1 MPNSSMND
9 FVGELPKISIVTPSL
24 NQGQFIDECIQSVL
38 FQNYPNFEHII
49 IDGGSTDG
57 TLEILQSYLH
67 LKWISEPDMGTS
79 DALNKGF
86 RMAEGEIVAWI
97 GTDDRYLPNCFCL
110 IANYFNEY
118 PDIDIVYG
126 NYNWIDEYG
135 NLSKRR
141 YELGFDLFMLKYLH
155 ILYIP
160 VVATFFNK
168 RIFNEGN
175 YLSLDY
181 NYANDYEFIL
191 RIALQRYKFQHIKAF
206 LSDFRWHPH
215 SNSTLSSAKQTQELE
230 RALFKLDPFLSQF
243 QSLSLGRSVYKL
255 LRILARA
262 KRYILKFYFYFG
274 QRL

>member
-1 MPNSSMND
+1 MTKSSMQD
-9 FVGELPKISIVTPSL
+9 SVGKLPKISIVTPSL

-38 FQNYPNFEHII
+38 DQNYPNFEHLI
-49 IDGGSTDG
+49 IDGGSTDR
-57 TLEILQSYLH
+57 TLEVLQNYSH
-67 LKWISEPDMGTS
+67 LKWFSEPDMGTS

-86 RMAEGEIVAWI
+86 RLAEGDIVAWI
-97 GTDDRYLPNCFCL
+97 GTDDRYLPNCFNL
-110 IANYFNEY
+110 IANYFNDH
-118 PDIDIVYG
+118 PDLDVVYG
-126 NYNWIDEYG
+126 NYNWIDERG
-135 NLSKRR
+135 NLTKRR
-141 YELGFDLFMLKYLH
+141 YEVRFDLFMLKYLH

-191 RIALQRYKFQHIKAF
+191 RLALQSYKFRHVKVF

-215 SNSTLSSAKQTQELE
+215 SNSTLSSEKQTQELE

-243 QSLSLGRSVYKL
+243 ESLSLGRLVYKL

-262 KRYILKFYFYFG
+262 KRYILKLYSG
-274 QRL
+274 